1 MWALCE
7 IDESSH
13 WASDKSEYL
22 QECVVP
28 RRQCLLYLLWTKH
41 FFLTPCIT
49 GQSGKW
55 LKDSNISEISGSCW
69 KIRMTQDFILVC
81 GEEGGEPCEVSTTL
95 DFPNVTFHN
104 LLLSRYKWNLTVQ
117 SSWTASKPSSP
128 ASLGSNIETL
138 PHRSCL
144 LPLNIFWGD
153 SLGLALEVYIGD
165 YLWPQL
171 IRSI

>member
-1 MWALCE
+1 
-7 IDESSH
+7 
-13 WASDKSEYL
+13 
-22 QECVVP
+22 
-28 RRQCLLYLLWTKH
+28 
-41 FFLTPCIT
+41 
-49 GQSGKW
+49 
-55 LKDSNISEISGSCW
+55 
-69 KIRMTQDFILVC
+69 MTQDFILVC

-153 SLGLALEVYIGD
+153 SLGLALDFYIGD
-165 YLWPQL
+165 DGHN
-171 IRSI
+171 

>member
-1 MWALCE
+1 
-7 IDESSH
+7 
-13 WASDKSEYL
+13 
-22 QECVVP
+22 
-28 RRQCLLYLLWTKH
+28 
-41 FFLTPCIT
+41 
-49 GQSGKW
+49 
-55 LKDSNISEISGSCW
+55 
-69 KIRMTQDFILVC
+69 MTQDFILVC

-165 YLWPQL
+165 DLWAQL
-171 IRSI
+171 TRSI